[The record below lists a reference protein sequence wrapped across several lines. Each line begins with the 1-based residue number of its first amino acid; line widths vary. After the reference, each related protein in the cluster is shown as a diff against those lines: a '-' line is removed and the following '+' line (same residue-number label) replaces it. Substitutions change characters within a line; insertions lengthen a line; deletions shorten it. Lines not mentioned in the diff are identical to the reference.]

1 MVYLR
6 KRVTCPLFYL
16 MAKTQ
21 KYGIKFPI
29 NINDDG
35 TFFALD
41 KTEEAS
47 IKSEIM
53 HLLFTPMGQ
62 RLRKPLFG
70 SKLIEYIFQPNDALT
85 WSGITSECQRMVS
98 ENIPGCSID
107 SMQVYDIDDGRGIVV
122 SLKYSVANNGEAK
135 EYDLMVK
142 I

>member
-1 MVYLR
+1 
-6 KRVTCPLFYL
+6 

-53 HLLFTPMGQ
+53 HLIFTPMGQ

-70 SKLIEYIFQPNDALT
+70 SKLISYIFEPQDDTT
-85 WSGITSECQRMVS
+85 WSSVQSEVKRMVS
-98 ENIPGCSID
+98 ENIPGCTID

-122 SLKYSVANNGEAK
+122 SLKYSVLNNGETK

-142 I
+142 L

>member
-1 MVYLR
+1 
-6 KRVTCPLFYL
+6 

-53 HLLFTPMGQ
+53 HLIFTPIGQ

-70 SKLIEYIFQPNDALT
+70 SKLISYIFEPQDDIT
-85 WSGITSECQRMVS
+85 WSSVQSEIKRMVS